1 MYYIQYNH
9 FSFFLDKIQNKTK
22 IQKNTKKTIK
32 QINPEQKNEIIQR
45 LDPQLIVD
53 CVTDTNELR

>member
-1 MYYIQYNH
+1 LYYIQYNH